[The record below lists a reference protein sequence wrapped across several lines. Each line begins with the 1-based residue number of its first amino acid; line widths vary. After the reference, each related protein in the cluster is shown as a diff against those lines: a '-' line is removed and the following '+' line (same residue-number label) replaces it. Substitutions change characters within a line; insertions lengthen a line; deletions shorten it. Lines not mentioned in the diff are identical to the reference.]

1 MRRRSPAPLPGLRCP
16 PTPPQ
21 EGGSCRQLR
30 RLPAGGRSKARPGGG
45 GAGAEATWLLPS
57 SWWGAGTCCQTV
69 NLGFP
74 GDVEHFL

>member
-45 GAGAEATWLLPS
+45 AGAEATWLLPS